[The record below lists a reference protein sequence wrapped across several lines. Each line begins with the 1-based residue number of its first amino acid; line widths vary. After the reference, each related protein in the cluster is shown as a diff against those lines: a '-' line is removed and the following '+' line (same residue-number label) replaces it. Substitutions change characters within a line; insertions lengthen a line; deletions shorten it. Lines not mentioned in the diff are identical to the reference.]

1 MDWTALVDGPL
12 PNVFLR
18 HVPALV
24 VLEDAPSDAPLQS
37 DVLTVENVVVQA
49 DEPSDAD
56 VLTVGGEAPMDID
69 NGDVDVDL
77 ACSSCSSAS
86 SMSCAAPEENF
97 LSSDSS
103 ECAPLAI
110 DEEPPRGC
118 SGPSCLPIVENF
130 LPRKIPT
137 AGFSKMQLCRYKRK
151 SCWSMPL
158 TWRCVFRKHCC
169 FA

>member
-56 VLTVGGEAPMDID
+56 VLTVGGEAPY
-69 NGDVDVDL
+69 GDGRWRRVCRFGV
-77 ACSSCSSAS
+77 
-86 SMSCAAPEENF
+86 F
-97 LSSDSS
+97 
-103 ECAPLAI
+103 
-110 DEEPPRGC
+110 
-118 SGPSCLPIVENF
+118 
-130 LPRKIPT
+130 
-137 AGFSKMQLCRYKRK
+137 QLQ
-151 SCWSMPL
+151 
-158 TWRCVFRKHCC
+158 
-169 FA
+169 